1 MGEAANP
8 FEAVR
13 AMMLENL
20 EKVQS
25 ATQSYMDTVEKAMRG
40 LPGANDEQ
48 IATFKAYIERKV
60 AANRDFV
67 EKLLRAKDFQEAVR
81 IQVEYLQSQLK
92 AAAED
97 ASQIGTKIASSLN
110 RSMGYPIA
118 AGRQGIGSRTTTE
131 TILRWIAWRTHS
143 RNCVTASKYDMISAT
158 NLDVGGRDAAGQ
170 LSGANNGSPHRCD
183 RGHRRPLEYGF
194 PAQKRR
200 SERWPKQNQS
210 RGTCASWR
218 YRNADAN

>member
-1 MGEAANP
+1 MGEPANP

-25 ATQSYMDTVEKAMRG
+25 ATQSYIDTVEKAIRG
-40 LPGANDEQ
+40 FPGANNDK

-67 EKLLRAKDFQEAVR
+67 ERLLRARDFQEGVR

-110 RSMGYPIA
+110 RSTG
-118 AGRQGIGSRTTTE
+118 
-131 TILRWIAWRTHS
+131 
-143 RNCVTASKYDMISAT
+143 
-158 NLDVGGRDAAGQ
+158 
-170 LSGANNGSPHRCD
+170 
-183 RGHRRPLEYGF
+183 
-194 PAQKRR
+194 
-200 SERWPKQNQS
+200 
-210 RGTCASWR
+210 
-218 YRNADAN
+218 